1 MNNISSKAEKDRANY
16 DKARQLE
23 LNLVDSEKKNDLLRI
38 DLESMRSKV
47 VELISAKQ
55 AAE

>member
-1 MNNISSKAEKDRANY
+1 MNNLSSKAEKDRVNY

-55 AAE
+55 LAE

>member
-1 MNNISSKAEKDRANY
+1 MTNISSKAEKDRANY